1 MLRDYPKCRSCLKI
15 LKSLCSAGIQS
26 IGVELAGG
34 VLSRPV
40 SPKLAHEAVLAKPP
54 YFGTAV
60 SPANAGRRTGVQNVG
75 ARDCGIQNESN
86 GKNGKNGIVKAETES
101 GNLTMS
107 LLSQSPTT
115 RSGCPK

>member
-54 YFGTAV
+54 YFDDTSCIRTVQNEEMNFFVPLRLRARNGFIGSAQGM
-60 SPANAGRRTGVQNVG
+60 SKMRLTGVQNVCSPL
-75 ARDCGIQNESN
+75 CGS
-86 GKNGKNGIVKAETES
+86 
-101 GNLTMS
+101 
-107 LLSQSPTT
+107 
-115 RSGCPK
+115 